1 MNPALIVAIPIVI
14 LIIGM
19 VLNSLPLGL
28 DQPSSPSEQ
37 DPMKRL
43 EAEKQ
48 GYRKVFDLQRSR
60 ALSRQKNVSRY
71 SWLTL
76 LVTLAAF
83 IWMYV
88 DTVGKTTVRN
98 QIAILQTLGTEGGKD
113 LVLSLTTSEGA
124 NVKYLIKLPAAA
136 APVDAKD
143 AKDPKEVV
151 VAEKVSNWELEKL
164 GTATITGDKLL
175 PLGVALKIAN

>member
-1 MNPALIVAIPIVI
+1 MNPALIVAIPIVL

-60 ALSRQKNVSRY
+60 SLSRQKNVGRY
-71 SWLTL
+71 SWLML
-76 LVTLAAF
+76 LVTIGAF

-98 QIAILQTLGTEGGKD
+98 QIATLQTLGTESGKD
-113 LVLSLTTSEGA
+113 LVLSLTTSEGT
-124 NVKYLIKLPAAA
+124 NVKY
-136 APVDAKD
+136 

-175 PLGVALKIAN
+175 PLGLALKIAN

>member
-1 MNPALIVAIPIVI
+1 MNPALIVAIPIVL

-19 VLNSLPLGL
+19 VLNSLPVGL

-60 ALSRQKNVSRY
+60 SLSRQKNVGRY
-71 SWLTL
+71 SWLML
-76 LVTLAAF
+76 LVTLGAF

-98 QIAILQTLGTEGGKD
+98 QIANLQTLGTEGGKD
-113 LVLSLTTSEGA
+113 MVLSLTTSEGT
-124 NVKYLIKLPAAA
+124 NVKYLIKLPAVAT
-136 APVDAKD
+136 APVGAT
-143 AKDPKEVV
+143 DPKDVV

-164 GTATITGDKLL
+164 GTATISGDKLL
-175 PLGVALKIAN
+175 PLGIALKIAN